1 MSGFVV
7 VDASLAFKWLVREEY
22 TDKALAIL
30 REWLYDEVTPIAPY
44 LLPFEVSNALH
55 KRVNRGELT
64 VEAAVDLI
72 GNLLDSQIDLHQPL
86 DLHAKALEMASRF
99 GQPATYDA
107 HYLALAESLDCELWT
122 ADEKFF
128 RTASPVVEKVRWI
141 GAFVTRDR
149 RSGS

>member
-30 REWLYDEVTPIAPY
+30 RTWHYEEVTLAAPQ

-55 KRVNRGELT
+55 KRVTRGELS
-64 VEAAVDLI
+64 VEGAVDLI
-72 GNLLDSQIDLHQPL
+72 GNLLTSQIELHRPRR
-86 DLHAKALEMASRF
+86 LHGKALEMASQL
-99 GQPATYDA
+99 GQAAVYDA

-122 ADEKFF
+122 ADERFF
-128 RTASPVVEKVRWI
+128 RSIREDNGNVRWI
-141 GAFVTRDR
+141 GEFSVPE
-149 RSGS
+149 SQME